1 MSSHMLRLRTVR
13 SYIRCMAATRTK
25 TTTPILC
32 RKDLAASKYKKV
44 LIVDFR
50 DEVYASLKACLE
62 EAGHLVGR
70 VDQASEV
77 TPSIIRFAPNLLLI
91 NEAFPDESCWLITK
105 KLRLGGQRVPLW
117 VYAARRSPCWDA
129 WKKFSDIDE
138 VIEYGG
144 DLLRLITKIRL
155 HLIKL
160 SANFDCVVSE
170 TIVRPELVARVGPPL
185 RSENTVQF
193 RTINKRL
200 TSG

>member
-1 MSSHMLRLRTVR
+1 MSTHMLRLRTYG
-13 SYIRCMAATRTK
+13 SYIRCVAAARTK
-25 TTTPILC
+25 TTTPGLC
-32 RKDLAASKYKKV
+32 RKDLAASNVKRV
-44 LIVDFR
+44 LIVEFR
-50 DEVYASLKACLE
+50 DEVYASLKGCLE
-62 EAGHLVGR
+62 EAGYLVER
-70 VDQASEV
+70 VVKASEV

-105 KLRLGGQRVPLW
+105 KLRLGGRRVPVW

-129 WKKFSDIDE
+129 WKRFSDIDE

-144 DLLRLITKIRL
+144 DLLRLITKIRH

-160 SANFDCVVSE
+160 SANFDCVVSK
-170 TIVRPELVARVGPPL
+170 TNVRPELVARVGPPL
-185 RSENTVQF
+185 HSENTVQF